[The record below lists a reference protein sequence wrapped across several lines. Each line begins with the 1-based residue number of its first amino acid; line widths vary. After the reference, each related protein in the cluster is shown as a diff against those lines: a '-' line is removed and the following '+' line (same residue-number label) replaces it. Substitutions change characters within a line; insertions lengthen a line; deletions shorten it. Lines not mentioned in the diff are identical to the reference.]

1 MDSVFLEAGR
11 KRDHQ
16 LNKAALHLR
25 LLNNKAVGKVFSS
38 LRNINVELQS
48 VIFVAGSKRLTER
61 LKYLAA
67 WAKPKG

>member
-1 MDSVFLEAGR
+1 MFDYNDKSIHGTNCQKQGLKRTVEVRLNYGQVFLEAGR

-38 LRNINVELQS
+38 LKE
-48 VIFVAGSKRLTER
+48 
-61 LKYLAA
+61 Y
-67 WAKPKG
+67 